1 MSAHTPLNPF
11 RLTRLRLRL
20 LLPSI
25 ALIVIGTMV
34 PTGLRPPSLAYINNL
49 FTAADFVNNLVLYMP
64 LGIALS
70 DSSLVRAF
78 LVGLTL
84 STSAEVLQLSYV
96 GRIPSFVD
104 IASSTCGAVVGYLA
118 AMFWRR
124 ATGYNP
130 VSLRVYRPL
139 ARAAIP
145 IAIFGTMM
153 LLFHHPRSDFSNW
166 DPTYHLAIGNELTGN
181 RPWAGTISEA
191 AIYPFAMAPS
201 QINDLTSGKSGPYT
215 SEAPI
220 IHLVAAGSGRPLFS
234 KAEEL
239 RLYDALVRTNQLTLL
254 ISMRTS
260 NLEQIGPARI
270 ITYSQDRSHRN
281 FTLGQIRN
289 SLSFRLRTPESGT
302 NGNDPSLISGPV
314 LSLNHTFFVA
324 EVYDGRVSKLYVDGN
339 CVGQVDL
346 GAKKPRLPEW
356 ISARLPGSLPI
367 REMELGGAQILF
379 SCLFSLGILA
389 LVGIPR
395 RPSTRL
401 FAGALA
407 GVAIGGTTWVF
418 GVTEPSLGIRILLE
432 CVAAGL
438 VIVASVEADTAA
450 PPTSS
455 ALCPDATL
463 TTSKLHTANSKSK
476 QIISRKRK
484 FPMVDIRSSSSP
496 VMSLK
501 PRA

>member
-1 MSAHTPLNPF
+1 MQQRFLVVVSAHTPLKLF

-25 ALIVIGTMV
+25 ALIVRGTMV
-34 PTGLRPPSLAYINNL
+34 PTGLRHPSLAYINNL
-49 FTAADFVNNLVLYMP
+49 FTAADFVSNLVLYVP

-70 DSSLVRAF
+70 GSSLVRAF

-145 IAIFGTMM
+145 IAILGTMM
-153 LLFHHPRSDFSNW
+153 LLFHRPRSDFSNW
-166 DPTYHLAIGNELTGN
+166 DPTYHLAIGNELTGD
-181 RPWAGTISEA
+181 RPWAGTISEF

-201 QINDLTSGKSGPYT
+201 QINALTSRTSG
-215 SEAPI
+215 SEPPIVSLAPT
-220 IHLVAAGSGRPLFS
+220 GSGRPLLS
-234 KAEEL
+234 KPEEL
-239 RLYDALVRTNQLTLL
+239 RLYDTLVRTNQFTLL
-254 ISMRTS
+254 VSMRTS

-270 ITYSQDRSHRN
+270 VTYSQDRTQRN
-281 FTLGQIRN
+281 FTLGQIRK
-289 SLSFRLRTPESGT
+289 SLTFRLRTPDSGP
-302 NGNDPSLISGPV
+302 NGNNPGLISGPV
-314 LSLNHTFFVA
+314 LSLNRTFIVA
-324 EVYDGRVSKLYVDGN
+324 AVYDGRFSKLYVDGK

-346 GAKKPRLPEW
+346 GAKRPQLPKR
-356 ISARLPGSLPI
+356 ISAWLPGSLPI

-379 SCLFSLGILA
+379 SVLFSLGILA
-389 LVGIPR
+389 SVGIPR

-401 FAGALA
+401 FAGAMA
-407 GVAIGGTTWVF
+407 GAAIGGTTWVF
-418 GVTEPSLGIRILLE
+418 GISQPSLGIRILLE
-432 CVAAGL
+432 CVAAGM
-438 VIVASVEADTAA
+438 VTVAS
-450 PPTSS
+450 TSV
-455 ALCPDATL
+455 CDDRT
-463 TTSKLHTANSKSK
+463 
-476 QIISRKRK
+476 
-484 FPMVDIRSSSSP
+484 
-496 VMSLK
+496 
-501 PRA
+501 

>member
-1 MSAHTPLNPF
+1 MRQRFLVVVSAHTPLKLF

-25 ALIVIGTMV
+25 ALIVRGTMV
-34 PTGLRPPSLAYINNL
+34 PTGLRHPSLAYINNL
-49 FTAADFVNNLVLYMP
+49 FTAADFVSNLVLYVP

-70 DSSLVRAF
+70 GSSLVRAF

-145 IAIFGTMM
+145 IAILGTMM
-153 LLFHHPRSDFSNW
+153 LLFHRPRSDFSNW

-201 QINDLTSGKSGPYT
+201 QINDLTSGKSGSYP
-215 SEAPI
+215 SEPPI
-220 IHLVAAGSGRPLFS
+220 IRLVPTYSGRPLFS

-239 RLYDALVRTNQLTLL
+239 RLYDTLARTNQLTLL
-254 ISMRTS
+254 VSMRTS
-260 NLEQIGPARI
+260 NLEQTGPARI
-270 ITYSQDRSHRN
+270 ITYSQDRTHRN

-324 EVYDGRVSKLYVDGN
+324 EVYDGRVSKLYVDGK
-339 CVGQVDL
+339 CVAQVDL
-346 GAKKPRLPEW
+346 GAKRPRLPKP
-356 ISARLPGSLPI
+356 ISAWLPGSLPI

-379 SCLFSLGILA
+379 SGLLSLGILA

-401 FAGALA
+401 FAGAMA
-407 GVAIGGTTWVF
+407 GAAIGGTTWVF
-418 GVTEPSLGIRILLE
+418 GVSEPSLGIRILLE

-438 VIVASVEADTAA
+438 VTMASVEADTADDRPGA
-450 PPTSS
+450 KSFGT
-455 ALCPDATL
+455 PD
-463 TTSKLHTANSKSK
+463 KS
-476 QIISRKRK
+476 
-484 FPMVDIRSSSSP
+484 P
-496 VMSLK
+496 
-501 PRA
+501 

>member
-1 MSAHTPLNPF
+1 MSLLVLVIYVASSTTWIRRRFLFVVISRTSLNLIRPP
-11 RLTRLRLRL
+11 RLRLRL

-25 ALIVIGTMV
+25 ALIAICTMV
-34 PTGLRPPSLAYINNL
+34 PTGLRHPSLAYINNL
-49 FTAADFVNNLVLYMP
+49 FIVADFVSNLVLYVL

-70 DSSLVRAF
+70 GSSLVRAF

-84 STSAEVLQLSYV
+84 STGSEVLQLSYV
-96 GRIPSFVD
+96 GRLPSFVD

-118 AMFWRR
+118 AMVWRR
-124 ATGYNP
+124 ATGYKP

-139 ARAAIP
+139 ALAAIP
-145 IAIFGTMM
+145 IAILGTIM
-153 LLFHHPRSDFSNW
+153 LLFHRPRSDFSNW

-201 QINDLTSGKSGPYT
+201 QINDLISGKSGSYP
-215 SEAPI
+215 SEPPI
-220 IHLVAAGSGRPLFS
+220 IRLVAAGSGRPLFS

-239 RLYDALVRTNQLTLL
+239 RLYDTLVRTNQFTLL
-254 ISMRTS
+254 VSMRTS
-260 NLEQIGPARI
+260 NLEQTGPARI
-270 ITYSQDRSHRN
+270 ITYSQDRTHRN

-314 LSLNHTFFVA
+314 LSPNHTFFVA
-324 EVYDGRVSKLYVDGN
+324 EVYDGRVSKLYVDGK

-346 GAKKPRLPEW
+346 GVKKPRLPKR
-356 ISARLPGSLPI
+356 ISAWLLGALPI

-379 SCLFSLGILA
+379 SGLSSLGILA

-395 RPSTRL
+395 RRSTRL
-401 FAGALA
+401 FAGAMA
-407 GVAIGGTTWVF
+407 GAAIGGTTWVF
-418 GVTEPSLGIRILLE
+418 GMSEPSLGIRILLE

-438 VIVASVEADTAA
+438 VIVASVEDDTAA
-450 PPTSS
+450 AGAEFQPPVS
-455 ALCPDATL
+455 
-463 TTSKLHTANSKSK
+463 
-476 QIISRKRK
+476 
-484 FPMVDIRSSSSP
+484 VGSP
-496 VMSLK
+496 
-501 PRA
+501 R

>member
-1 MSAHTPLNPF
+1 MRQRFLVVVSAHTPLKLF

-25 ALIVIGTMV
+25 ALIVRGTMV
-34 PTGLRPPSLAYINNL
+34 PTGLRHPSLAYINNL
-49 FTAADFVNNLVLYMP
+49 FTAADFVSNLVLYVP

-70 DSSLVRAF
+70 GSSLVRAF

-145 IAIFGTMM
+145 IAILGTMM
-153 LLFHHPRSDFSNW
+153 LLFHRPRSDFSNW
-166 DPTYHLAIGNELTGN
+166 DPTYHLN

-201 QINDLTSGKSGPYT
+201 QINDLTSRKSGSYP
-215 SEAPI
+215 SEPPI
-220 IHLVAAGSGRPLFS
+220 IRLVPTGSGGPLFS

-239 RLYDALVRTNQLTLL
+239 RLYDSLVRTNQLTLL
-254 ISMRTS
+254 VSMRTS
-260 NLEQIGPARI
+260 NLEQTGPARI
-270 ITYSQDRSHRN
+270 ITYSQDRTHRN

-324 EVYDGRVSKLYVDGN
+324 EVYDGRVSKLYVDGK

-346 GAKKPRLPEW
+346 GAKRPRLPKR
-356 ISARLPGSLPI
+356 ISAWIPGSLPI

-379 SCLFSLGILA
+379 SGLLSLGILA

-401 FAGALA
+401 FAGAMA
-407 GVAIGGTTWVF
+407 GAAIGGTTWVF
-418 GVTEPSLGIRILLE
+418 GVWEPSLGIRILLE

-450 PPTSS
+450 PPAPGSS
-455 ALCPDATL
+455 LLSRLD
-463 TTSKLHTANSKSK
+463 LHVKARLR
-476 QIISRKRK
+476 Q
-484 FPMVDIRSSSSP
+484 
-496 VMSLK
+496 
-501 PRA
+501 